1 MHLDVRLPIGL
12 MFVIIGSILAI
23 FGWVSSR
30 AIYERSLGINI
41 NLVWGA
47 VMLVFGL
54 IMLGFAWRASRRQDD
69 VVADKAARENR
80 PH

>member
-1 MHLDVRLPIGL
+1 